1 MPSLNQGQSP
11 CCIPS
16 SDVFVPYAAKSEGD
30 GSEAPLF
37 AQSVLSSKVDRASIA
52 MLPTATKEALLEEA
66 ARFSGASIPSTS
78 TRGGVCSSS
87 SSLSFFGSC
96 VD

>member
-1 MPSLNQGQSP
+1 
-11 CCIPS
+11 
-16 SDVFVPYAAKSEGD
+16 
-30 GSEAPLF
+30 
-37 AQSVLSSKVDRASIA
+37 

-78 TRGGVCSSS
+78 TRGGVSSS